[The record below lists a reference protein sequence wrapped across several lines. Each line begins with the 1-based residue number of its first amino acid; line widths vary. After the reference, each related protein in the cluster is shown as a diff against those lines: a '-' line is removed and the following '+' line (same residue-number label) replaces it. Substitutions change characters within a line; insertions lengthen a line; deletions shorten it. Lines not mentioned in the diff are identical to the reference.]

1 LFEYCFSG
9 IPVLASN
16 FPEILETV
24 NTYKLGMCCEL
35 NVHDIEKSIKLYE
48 EGKVD
53 VNIDINQLQDL
64 SWQKQEEKLL
74 RLYNTVLSVT

>member
-1 LFEYCFSG
+1 
-9 IPVLASN
+9 
-16 FPEILETV
+16 
-24 NTYKLGMCCEL
+24 MCCEL